1 MIARLTLAAALAVA
15 TLMPRPGAAAVE
27 IVEVT
32 SPGGITAWLVEE
44 PALPF
49 VAIEIRFEG
58 GASLDGP
65 GKRGATHL
73 MAALLEEGSAGLD
86 ATAFQEA
93 VEAQALRL
101 GFDSSPDTVSVSA
114 QMLTENRDASLALLR
129 GALTEPAFAQADIDR
144 VRAQVLAS
152 IEGQRT
158 DPQDIAGQTFAAL
171 AYGEHPYGS
180 AIEGTEE
187 SVAALT
193 RDDLLAAHGAALTRD
208 RAVVG
213 VAGDITP
220 EELGPLLDEILGGLP
235 EASEA
240 EVGEA
245 PFGLEGGVTVVEFPS
260 PQALVLF
267 GHEGIERDD
276 DDFLAAFVLNH
287 VLGGAGFESRLM
299 QEVREARGLT
309 YGIGTYLA
317 PRDHA
322 AQYMGQ
328 FSSSNETVAGAVE
341 LIRAEWAR
349 LAEAG
354 LTAEELDA
362 AKTYLTGAYPL
373 RFDGNASIAGIL
385 VGMQM
390 SRLPIDYVDTRNDQ
404 VEALT
409 LDEVNAVAAELLDPD
424 GLHFVVVGRPEGL
437 ESGAF

>member
-58 GASLDGP
+58 GASLDAP

-322 AQYMGQ
+322 AQHMGQ